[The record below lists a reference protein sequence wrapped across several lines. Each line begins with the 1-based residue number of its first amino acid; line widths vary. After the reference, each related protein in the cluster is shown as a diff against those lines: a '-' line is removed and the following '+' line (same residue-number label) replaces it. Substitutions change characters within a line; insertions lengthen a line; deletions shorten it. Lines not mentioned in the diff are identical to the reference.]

1 MIIPIGKSFMII
13 PDPKVNTSN
22 VDVNGIGLEELPLW
36 MVAILVVIIII
47 LFGFV
52 IRELTKK

>member
-1 MIIPIGKSFMII
+1 MIIPMGKSFMII